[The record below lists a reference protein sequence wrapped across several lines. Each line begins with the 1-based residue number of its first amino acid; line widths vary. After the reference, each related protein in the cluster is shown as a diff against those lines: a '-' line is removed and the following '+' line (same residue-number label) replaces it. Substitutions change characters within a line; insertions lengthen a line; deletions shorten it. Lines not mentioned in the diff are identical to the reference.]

1 MNIYSRCSNT
11 FGPAEF
17 LVQIKG
23 ILLQNYLLTDAD
35 YLLTISEL
43 TIFVAWFYNYI
54 SSVRVEYLQL
64 VACAILQ
71 ITLVQFVRV
80 EVIT

>member
-43 TIFVAWFYNYI
+43 TIFVA
-54 SSVRVEYLQL
+54 
-64 VACAILQ
+64 
-71 ITLVQFVRV
+71 
-80 EVIT
+80 

>member
-23 ILLQNYLLTDAD
+23 ILLQNYLLTDD
-35 YLLTISEL
+35 VSE
-43 TIFVAWFYNYI
+43 WFYNYI
-54 SSVRVEYLQL
+54 SSIRVEFI
-64 VACAILQ
+64 ATCAILQ
-71 ITLVQFVRV
+71 ITLAQFVRV